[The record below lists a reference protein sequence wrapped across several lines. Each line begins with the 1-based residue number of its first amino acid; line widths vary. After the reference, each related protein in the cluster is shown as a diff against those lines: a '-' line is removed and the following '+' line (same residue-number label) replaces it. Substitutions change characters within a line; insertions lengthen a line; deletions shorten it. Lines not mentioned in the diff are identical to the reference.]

1 MEEPWNAKAR
11 HREPWG
17 LKKLL
22 RLQSWKQL
30 RNYLGPGVVAGGA
43 DSDPAA
49 IATFS
54 IIGATTGF
62 SHLWLLA
69 LTTPM
74 ETAVQI
80 ICGLIGSD
88 TRQGL
93 ASLLK
98 LRFGWA
104 VGATLAVLFLI
115 GNFTALTA
123 DTLIFSDSMAMIT
136 GLPSW
141 YFPVLLIFLCWHV
154 LTFHNFRRLIAILVL
169 LNLSFLAYVAAAFV
183 TRPHWGAV
191 LLGLL
196 WPFHRP
202 AGVSPHVYLTTA
214 AALLGSRL
222 SPYMFFWEASAE
234 TEQYTEVRLRGQT
247 KLDVAIG
254 MILSN
259 IIGFFIIVTTG
270 ATLYV
275 SHTEI
280 ATVRDAAQALVP
292 LAGHDAAFFYTL
304 GIIGSGLIAIPVLSA
319 TSAYV
324 LAETMNWPRGLRH
337 RPWQARRFYIFLS
350 VVLLIVAF
358 LSYLPI
364 NTVRIA
370 FWSQVIWGILA
381 PIILILIF
389 FLERRRSQ
397 RRIPVTP
404 AMRAWLAA
412 AIVLASVIA
421 ILSLAG

>member
-1 MEEPWNAKAR
+1 MEDPQNAKAV
-11 HREPWG
+11 HLEPLRMG
-17 LKKLL
+17 SLL
-22 RLQSWKQL
+22 HLQTWKQIG
-30 RNYLGPGVVAGGA
+30 RFLGPGVVAGGA

-54 IIGATTGF
+54 IVGATTGF
-62 SHLWLLA
+62 SQLWLLA

-88 TRQGL
+88 TRHGL

-98 LRFGWA
+98 LRFGWTIG
-104 VGATLAVLFLI
+104 VTLAAVFLI
-115 GNFTALTA
+115 GNFVALAA
-123 DTLIFSDSMAMIT
+123 DTLIFSDSLAMIT

-141 YFPVLLIFLCWHV
+141 YFPVLLIFLCWHL

-169 LNLSFLAYVAAAFV
+169 LNLSFLAYAAAAII
-183 TRPHWGAV
+183 TRPDWGAV
-191 LLGLL
+191 LFGVI

-202 AGVSPHVYLTTA
+202 AGVSFHIYLTTA

-234 TEQYTEVRLRGQT
+234 TEQYTEVRVRGQT
-247 KLDVAIG
+247 QLDVAIG

-259 IIGFFIIVTTG
+259 LVGFFIIVTTG
-270 ATLYV
+270 ATLFL
-275 SHTEI
+275 SHTEV
-280 ATVRDAAQALVP
+280 ATVHDAAQALAP
-292 LAGHDAAFFYTL
+292 LAGRGASIFFTL

-324 LAETMNWPRGLRH
+324 LAETMGWPRGLRH
-337 RPWQARRFYIFLS
+337 RPWQARRFYICLS
-350 VVLLIVAF
+350 AVLLIVAI

-364 NTVRIA
+364 DTVRIA
-370 FWSQVIWGILA
+370 FWSQLLWGVLA
-381 PIILILIF
+381 PVILVLIY
-389 FLERRRSQ
+389 FLERRRSV
-397 RRIPVTP
+397 RRIPVS
-404 AMRAWLAA
+404 RALRGWLAA
-412 AIVLASVIA
+412 AILVSSVIA
-421 ILSLAG
+421 ILSFFS

>member
-1 MEEPWNAKAR
+1 MGEPQNARAR
-11 HREPWG
+11 HPEPLG
-17 LKKLL
+17 LKSLL
-22 RLQSWKQL
+22 RLRTWKQI
-30 RNYLGPGVVAGGA
+30 RSYFGPGVVAGGA

-54 IIGATTGF
+54 IVGATTGF
-62 SHLWLLA
+62 SQLWLLA

-98 LRFGWA
+98 LRFGWT
-104 VGATLAVLFLI
+104 VGATLAILFLI
-115 GNFTALTA
+115 GNFAALTA

-169 LNLSFLAYVAAAFV
+169 LNLSFLAYAAAAFV

-191 LLGLL
+191 LIGLF

-259 IIGFFIIVTTG
+259 LVGFFIIVTTG
-270 ATLYV
+270 ATLNL

-280 ATVRDAAQALVP
+280 ATVHDAALALVP
-292 LAGHDAAFFYTL
+292 LAGHGASFFYTL

-358 LSYLPI
+358 LSYLPL

-370 FWSQVIWGILA
+370 FWSQVLWGVLA
-381 PIILILIF
+381 PVILVLIF

-397 RRIPVTP
+397 RRIPVSP

-412 AIVLASVIA
+412 AIVLASTIA
-421 ILSLAG
+421 ILSFAG